1 MKEGL
6 LKKFFVVILILLCS
20 FAATVFAEYTDFK
33 DVVEGID
40 EAEEYAPKNGVKLEV
55 DNELK
60 LYGESLKLKN
70 GTTYVDALEISK
82 VFDLEYSWQEDL
94 DRLMLRQKSEK
105 YERFMY
111 FTDVKKE
118 LELLDFCDGSFS
130 KSHEPQ
136 GYLTTEMLDEEEDRV
151 LEDKMIKSRG
161 RTLGKTLSKRVY
173 RSGYMSEGNKV
184 YVPIKELAL
193 QLSYEVDW
201 DPYSKSVLV
210 YTNGRK
216 SLPIRSIFRIP
227 FTDEDLLWL
236 ARIAFIEARGGS
248 EYKKLAVCNVVLN
261 RVEDPR
267 FEDTVKGVI
276 LQPGQFP
283 PAHTEGF
290 SDIVPSDDALRAARR
305 ALYGENNIPGVLFFN
320 MVPFTDKSEDEFYGE
335 IEGDYFYY

>member
-1 MKEGL
+1 MKQCL
-6 LKKFFVVILILLCS
+6 LKVFFVVVLILLCS
-20 FAATVFAEYTDFK
+20 FEFAIFADYAPLEYL
-33 DVVEGID
+33 VEGID
-40 EAEEYAPKNGVKLEV
+40 EVEDQMLKNKVKLEV
-55 DNELK
+55 DNQVK
-60 LYGESLKLKN
+60 LYGKDLKLKD
-70 GTTYVDALEISK
+70 GVTYADALEISK
-82 VFDLEYSWQEDL
+82 VFDLKYFWQEDM
-94 DRLMLRQKSEK
+94 DRLMLVKESEN
-105 YERFMY
+105 YQRFMY
-111 FTDVKKE
+111 FTDTKREPE
-118 LELLDFCDGSFS
+118 LIDFYDGSFS
-130 KSHEPQ
+130 KSYKPNT
-136 GYLTTEMLDEEEDRV
+136 YLTTEMLDEEEDRV
-151 LEDKMIKSRG
+151 LEDRMLKSRN
-161 RTLGKTLSKRVY
+161 RTLGKALRKMVY
-173 RSGYMSEGNKV
+173 RSGYIFVDNQV

-193 QLSYEVDW
+193 QLSYDVDW

-216 SLPIRSIFRIP
+216 GLPVRSMFRIP

-267 FEDTVKGVI
+267 FADTVKGVI
-276 LQPGQFP
+276 LEAGQFP

-320 MVPFTDKSEDEFYGE
+320 MVPFTDKSKDEFYGE